1 MSQKKSR
8 AQVKT
13 SMLEVAQEILAGDK
27 TNLETMQ
34 QVVAE
39 TVAQLPTEQL
49 LPTEQVEQVKVR
61 VSIGSTATKLILRN
75 PGWANQQ
82 VLEEVKR
89 LFPSAQTTMA
99 CIAWY
104 KSKLRKEG
112 KIGQRVFKKPQAQP
126 AAE

>member
-1 MSQKKSR
+1 MAKK
-8 AQVKT
+8 QVQT
-13 SMLEVAQEILAGDK
+13 AVEQ
-27 TNLETMQ
+27 T
-34 QVVAE
+34 
-39 TVAQLPTEQL
+39 TV
-49 LPTEQVEQVKVR
+49 EQVEQAKVR
-61 VSIGSTATKLILRN
+61 VSIGSTAIKLILEN
-75 PGWANQQ
+75 PDWANQQ
-82 VLEEVKR
+82 VLEEVKK

>member
-61 VSIGSTATKLILRN
+61 VSIGSTAVRLILGN

>member
-1 MSQKKSR
+1 MAQKKPR

-13 SMLEVAQEILAGDK
+13 SMLEVAQEVLAGDK

-61 VSIGSTATKLILRN
+61 VSIGSTAIKLILEN
-75 PGWANQQ
+75 PEWANQK
-82 VLEEVKR
+82 VLEEVKK

-112 KIGQRVFKKPQAQP
+112 KIDQRVFKKPQAQP

>member
-1 MSQKKSR
+1 MAKK
-8 AQVKT
+8 QVQT
-13 SMLEVAQEILAGDK
+13 AVEQ
-27 TNLETMQ
+27 T
-34 QVVAE
+34 
-39 TVAQLPTEQL
+39 TV
-49 LPTEQVEQVKVR
+49 EQVEQVKVR
-61 VSIGSTATKLILRN
+61 VSIGSTAIKLILEN
-75 PGWANQQ
+75 PEWANQQ
-82 VLEEVKR
+82 VLEEVKK

>member
-1 MSQKKSR
+1 MAKK
-8 AQVKT
+8 QVQT
-13 SMLEVAQEILAGDK
+13 AVEQ
-27 TNLETMQ
+27 T
-34 QVVAE
+34 
-39 TVAQLPTEQL
+39 TV
-49 LPTEQVEQVKVR
+49 EQVEQVKVR
-61 VSIGSTATKLILRN
+61 VSIGSTAIKLILGN
-75 PGWANQQ
+75 PNWANQQ

>member
-1 MSQKKSR
+1 MAKK
-8 AQVKT
+8 QVQT
-13 SMLEVAQEILAGDK
+13 AVEQ
-27 TNLETMQ
+27 T
-34 QVVAE
+34 
-39 TVAQLPTEQL
+39 TV
-49 LPTEQVEQVKVR
+49 EQVEQVKVR
-61 VSIGSTATKLILRN
+61 VSIGSTAIKLILEN
-75 PGWANQQ
+75 PDWANQQ
-82 VLEEVKR
+82 VLEEVKK